1 MAGGETSVL
10 HPPHRGQPLCT
21 MYQGFYFKGFPA
33 AFRSHFPRSVRTKP
47 TSCQAQVGSWTC
59 PSLRVANQVGRGSHV
74 PWGGPG
80 VAGWD
85 LKPQCPSGK
94 PVTARRGFLQPHT
107 ECSHSTARNKNHAD
121 SQAAICSP
129 GWAKA
134 LLPKQDQPS
143 RAVGFIPTT
152 QTHKIQPHSN
162 SMRGLKTGPG
172 GELVAV
178 PPVVADNREAFEGGG
193 RGRRLHARGHT
204 RAL

>member
-59 PSLRVANQVGRGSHV
+59 PSLHVANQVGRGSHV

-85 LKPQCPSGK
+85 LKPQCPSGN
-94 PVTARRGFLQPHT
+94 PVTACRGFLQPPLSALIAQHGIKT
-107 ECSHSTARNKNHAD
+107 MQILRLPFAPQGGQRLCSQNKTNPVELWASSPQHKPTRYNLTATA
-121 SQAAICSP
+121 
-129 GWAKA
+129 
-134 LLPKQDQPS
+134 
-143 RAVGFIPTT
+143 
-152 QTHKIQPHSN
+152 
-162 SMRGLKTGPG
+162 
-172 GELVAV
+172 
-178 PPVVADNREAFEGGG
+178 
-193 RGRRLHARGHT
+193 
-204 RAL
+204 